1 MACLLD
7 ADDPALLGLVFLFV
21 RNLSMGRMKGNFV
34 LVCFLALRSTNYYG
48 VVYGGPFATTKYLKK

>member
-48 VVYGGPFATTKYLKK
+48 WCMWWALRHHKIP